1 MRISMK
7 IAESDSACR
16 LVCISKLKK
25 KTMFD
30 LEFIS
35 SVLYETQKLETGTKV
50 PYGKLHKCPK
60 VTKVPYGTLH
70 KCPNV
75 TKVP

>member
-1 MRISMK
+1 
-7 IAESDSACR
+7 
-16 LVCISKLKK
+16 
-25 KTMFD
+25 MFD

-60 VTKVPYGTLH
+60 VTKVPYDTLH

>member
-1 MRISMK
+1 
-7 IAESDSACR
+7 
-16 LVCISKLKK
+16 
-25 KTMFD
+25 MFD

-50 PYGKLHKCPK
+50 PYGTLHKCPK
-60 VTKVPYGTLH
+60 VTKVPYGMLH

-75 TKVP
+75 TKVPLGT